1 MGLLFLAGWISGAPF
16 AASAFAF
23 AFPLPCLVCPGR
35 PRSKKKKK
43 KQEIQEQP
51 TNPLL
56 FFSPGPRQESKQN
69 NVPLVLMYAP

>member
-1 MGLLFLAGWISGAPF
+1 MDIWCTIRCLCLCLCLSLPVFGLSWETPF
-16 AASAFAF
+16 
-23 AFPLPCLVCPGR
+23 
-35 PRSKKKKK
+35 KEEEK
-43 KQEIQEQP
+43 KQGIQEQP